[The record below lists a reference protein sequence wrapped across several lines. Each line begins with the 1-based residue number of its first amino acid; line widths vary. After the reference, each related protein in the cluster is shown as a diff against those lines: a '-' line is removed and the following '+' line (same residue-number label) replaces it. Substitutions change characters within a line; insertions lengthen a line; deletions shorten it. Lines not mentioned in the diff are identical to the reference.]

1 MRPGV
6 KKGFFQHTRKTI
18 ENSVYENENAIH
30 VWNRFKTNLSKENWY
45 WYHFSLHDEQR
56 EFFGDLFDIDL
67 WRSQKTLQSMM
78 GYKSFS

>member
-30 VWNRFKTNLSKENWY
+30 VWNRFKTNLSKEN
-45 WYHFSLHDEQR
+45 
-56 EFFGDLFDIDL
+56 
-67 WRSQKTLQSMM
+67 
-78 GYKSFS
+78 